1 MNLDDNLKIE
11 VYVYPVGTYFYV
23 SIIPV
28 IDPMFWE
35 DTRINFSGVELSRLP
50 KLHDPESFYCIN
62 SLFKRPTD
70 KLKNK
75 PYFLSSTIPTS
86 SLSNSQWFCH
96 RLIKFMNDNA
106 GKLKNI
112 MLDRKLDCSTFSS
125 IASLVNL
132 IEYTPLRS
140 TLQVL
145 YSPNSKYLN
154 STFELD
160 ITIHEFLGIE
170 SYLMNNIASFLID
183 SDNRFKLLK
192 RWGNHLNSLLCKYS
206 L

>member
-1 MNLDDNLKIE
+1 MNLDDKLKIE

-28 IDPMFWE
+28 IDPIFWE
-35 DTRINFSGVELSRLP
+35 DTRVNFSGVELSRLP
-50 KLHDPESFYCIN
+50 KLCDPESFYCTN

-75 PYFLSSTIPTS
+75 PYFFSSTIPTS

-106 GKLKNI
+106 GIKNM
-112 MLDRKLDCSTFSS
+112 MLDRKLGCRTFSS

-132 IEYTPLRS
+132 IEYTPLRP

-160 ITIHEFLGIE
+160 ITIREFLGVE
-170 SYLMNNIASFLID
+170 SYIINNTISSLIN
-183 SDNRFKLLK
+183 SGNRSKLLK
-192 RWGNHLNSLLCKYS
+192 RWGDHLNSLLCKYS

>member
-1 MNLDDNLKIE
+1 MNLDEKLKIE
-11 VYVYPVGTYFYV
+11 VYVYPIGTYFYV

-28 IDPMFWE
+28 IDPIFWE
-35 DTRINFSGVELSRLP
+35 DTRINYSGFELSRLP
-50 KLHDPESFYCIN
+50 KLRDPESFYCIN

-70 KLKNK
+70 KLRNK

-96 RLIKFMNDNA
+96 RLIKFMNDNV
-106 GKLKNI
+106 GIKNM
-112 MLDRKLDCSTFSS
+112 MLDRKLGCRTFSS

-132 IEYTPLRS
+132 IEYTSLRP

-160 ITIHEFLGIE
+160 ITIREFLGVE
-170 SYLMNNIASFLID
+170 SYIINNTISSLIN
-183 SDNRFKLLK
+183 SENRFKLLK